1 MVNDRTAV
9 SAEDGDPRITLG
21 LLAAVEADDTVTQR
35 SMAGQLGVALGLVN
49 AYLKRCVT
57 KGWIKV
63 RQAPANRYAYY
74 LTPKGFR
81 EKSRLTAEY
90 LRQSLSLFRQARQQ
104 YADLITECEAR
115 GFRRVAF
122 VGASD
127 LTEVARLFATP
138 ERIEVVAVIDPA
150 ATEPEIAGIPIV
162 AEFAA
167 VGAVDALI
175 VTDMKDPDA
184 AYTAACAALTP
195 ARVFVPKLLEIVPS
209 RARARLR

>member
-9 SAEDGDPRITLG
+9 PAEDGDPRITLG

-35 SMAGQLGVALGLVN
+35 SIAGQLGVALGLVN

-57 KGWIKV
+57 KGWVKV

-90 LRQSLSLFRQARQQ
+90 LRQSFSLFRQAREQ
-104 YADLITECEAR
+104 YAELVAECEAR

-138 ERIEVVAVIDPA
+138 ERLEVAGVVDPHAGIDRIADLPVVADLA
-150 ATEPEIAGIPIV
+150 ALGPLD
-162 AEFAA
+162 A
-167 VGAVDALI
+167 VL
-175 VTDMKDPDA
+175 VTDMHDPEA
-184 AYTAACAALTP
+184 AYAAVCRALGTD
-195 ARVFVPKLLEIVPS
+195 RVLAPELLQIGGP
-209 RARARLR
+209 RPRRR